1 MVTMVF
7 PLFMCFCLFLG
18 SCFLQF
24 LSSFVH
30 QACSGLLCRAECAF
44 LFLPSQMLGH
54 IISPKSLPK
63 SLPECCQ
70 LGQESGRPHKHR
82 STVRYC
88 SCVKQNQSLQ
98 QDLPLKTTSAPGPP
112 VLKEP
117 PPPRNIWRTVAAASH
132 LPFQPPGTLREGY
145 GQTMHYFGL
154 ESMLIIPALMQR
166 TFPLKISSPP
176 SQISNGPM
184 DLASASVQ
192 RRNTNTNWTPS
203 KRNSWGVKWTNKSW
217 P

>member
-1 MVTMVF
+1 MVGNKRKTAENILPNLCCLQPKIHHDYFVLSMVTMVF

-117 PPPRNIWRTVAAASH
+117 PPPRNI
-132 LPFQPPGTLREGY
+132 
-145 GQTMHYFGL
+145 
-154 ESMLIIPALMQR
+154 
-166 TFPLKISSPP
+166 
-176 SQISNGPM
+176 
-184 DLASASVQ
+184 
-192 RRNTNTNWTPS
+192 
-203 KRNSWGVKWTNKSW
+203 
-217 P
+217 